1 VKTTIYD
8 EILEAAVTAELDW
21 DSKVDATHIGVSV
34 KDGAV
39 TLTGY
44 VPSDADK
51 VAAVQAAERVK
62 GVNAV
67 ADDVAVQ
74 LPLPGKFTDAEIA
87 EQIARRRSWNPE
99 IPATIEAEVA
109 DGHVTLRGEVSSS
122 DQRKLAE
129 GAVRNLLGVRDVA
142 NEISISPRVNAIAA
156 DLEKTSSSASTD
168 DESRRQRESDK

>member
-1 VKTTIYD
+1 LLSLPSSTGIQRSTRRTSAW
-8 EILEAAVTAELDW
+8 AA
-21 DSKVDATHIGVSV
+21 

-39 TLTGY
+39 TLSGY

-51 VAAVQAAERVK
+51 VAAVRAAERVD
-62 GVNAV
+62 GVQAL

-74 LPLPGKFTDAEIA
+74 LRLPGKFTDAEIA
-87 EQIARRRSWNPE
+87 EQIACRRSWNPE

-129 GAVRNLLGVRDVA
+129 SAVRNLLGVRDVA
-142 NEISISPRVNAIAA
+142 NEIRVSPPAA
-156 DLEKTSSSASTD
+156 DDSSGKRA
-168 DESRRQRESDK
+168 E